1 MTKITT
7 SRRWVHLLWMIPL
20 LIFGWSSG
28 TNAQAVNDYSFT
40 QTSGTYTPITGG
52 TVLWSG
58 YDGFDDNIS
67 SSIPLTFVYHGT
79 TYTSIFVS
87 ANGNLKFGATSTS
100 NTPISGGLNAVAP
113 FSVDLDAK
121 SASAGTGVPEVRYEQ
136 VGDEFIVQWAN
147 VCRYTGSGASSTEN
161 LNFQVRL
168 NTVNGVIKIV
178 YGACVER
185 ATPTTTYPQ
194 VGLAGGSTTAYSNRT
209 IAAGGGDWINSIAGT
224 SNSQT
229 MAYNGTTIPS
239 NGLTYT
245 WTPPLPCAGTPDAG
259 TLSGATVRPTCGGS
273 VPIPATITV
282 TGQSAGVT
290 GITFQWEQST
300 DNVTWTNAT
309 GTGNATINY
318 TIPAHTAGQTEY
330 YRLKATCTASGL
342 VDYSDVLQI
351 TDPANPTTPTTNV
364 GVSPIGNTTATI
376 TWTNGSGVRRF
387 VVINTTNSFTD
398 PVNGSGSALSASATY
413 SGSGEQIVYD
423 GTGTSVAVTGLT
435 PSSTYYVRV
444 YEYLRCGSSAPYTY
458 YYQTSI
464 GTNNSIDFTTS
475 LYCAPTTSGGTTYY
489 ISNFTTTG
497 GLTNI
502 NNNSGGSATGYEN
515 FSSTA
520 SLSVTLGSTIN
531 YSMFVAGSSTYGRS
545 IWVDWDGN
553 GDFSASEQVA
563 SSTSYLSPPLTGSF
577 NIPLDATAGDK
588 RMRILASF
596 TPANP
601 SNSCSNSGSGEYED
615 YTLSVPSCTG
625 TPDAASIPAT
635 ATVCPGGT
643 YNLMATSTSLLY
655 AGISFQWQQSTTSG
669 GPYVDVTGATT
680 TSYTTDASLAPGTY
694 YYVLKTIC
702 NNSGLTSLSNEAAV
716 TVSLPLTA
724 PSVTNSVQC
733 GPQVPTASVASTAGA
748 EGSGIFLWYDAATD
762 GNLLQGASYGSTLS
776 PWWSND
782 FSSSTLTDA
791 TLGGVAA
798 IADGKLTLNPN
809 ATSTGGNLVVNASG
823 QNATMF
829 HTGFDMTLTS
839 GGSTMADGLSYSF
852 ADDAVGLTN
861 NTEPTAEK
869 GSGSKLRLLFMT
881 YNGSGNNAKGV
892 YLVYGATAADFN
904 QTVGNNG
911 LLAYTSNTSWIPTFT
926 TPVTTSVS
934 LSIDEDGK
942 ATVTLNGTPIFTNV
956 ELPAGFMAADKAS
969 WKHAFSSRAGGVS
982 GGFALDNI
990 VLEQNGI
997 VPGYTTYQEAV
1008 SSTSTFY
1015 VAELSTAGCEGS
1027 RAPVTVTVNTPPAIA
1042 VTASPA
1048 TVCAGVSS
1056 DLEVTST
1063 NSGYT
1068 YTWEPGEMTGAT
1080 QTVTPVANT
1089 TYTVTATDNSG
1100 GTYDG
1105 CVTVADV
1112 SVTVN
1117 SLPLAPDVTA
1127 SVNVCEGTASQ
1138 ELTVGA
1144 SEITDV
1150 ISLGDNLPSPGPAT
1164 NYNFTIPALPPGAVV
1179 TSTSLQLTN
1188 VSSQGS
1194 SWLNE
1199 IRIAVSG
1206 ITTLATTQIYNGGS
1220 GGGTITTYST
1230 PLPNIPVTGGVLT
1243 FTVSESYDD
1252 SGDDAAFGNVSLV
1265 VTYTLPYTYSWWD
1278 ATTGGT
1284 QVGLGATFEAIGSS
1298 ILPDANT
1305 PGTYTFYV
1313 QAEDGTCG
1321 STRVPIDVIVNAAPT
1336 ITVTPSDPASCSGA
1350 PVALEASGADTYTW
1364 SPSDDLDVTTGANVT
1379 STPTETRTYTVSG
1392 TDGAGCVGTTDV
1404 TVTYEEFTVTAVSSD
1419 ADFCL
1424 GTSTTLSAS
1433 NNMLPQ
1439 LGPQTLPTGYCTPT
1453 VTSSDGSDMINNFS
1467 FASITNNN
1475 SGQSPSQYGNF
1486 TATYSAD
1493 VIAGTSY
1500 PISLQAGSNSGQTF
1514 KVWIDYN
1521 RNGVFEASEV
1531 VFSTAS
1537 SSTTVQ
1543 TGNIVISPTA
1553 TLGVTRMRVG
1563 SKYSTSLANGS
1574 ACANTGYGEFEDY
1587 QLNIIA
1593 VPAVTYTWSPATDL
1607 SAATGEEV
1615 IATPTAAGDYTYTVT
1630 ATNDNGCTATNDVT
1644 ITVNPNSVVT
1654 ASNGSPV
1661 CEGSNVILTGTTTPS
1676 GGDYVW
1682 YYPDGSLLASG
1693 ILSVNLIDADLNTN
1707 GTYSFSVTNELG
1719 CTSTATTTVVVNPL
1733 PSTITIAAT
1742 DEEICTDEVTTL
1754 TASGGTISGIVAFY
1768 DGFEGATWT
1777 AASTGSIS
1785 QNWHINADGSSNSWP
1800 EAIHSNDNSHY
1811 YIVDA
1816 NASSSS
1822 GTMNAT
1828 LTSPSFSTAGFESAN
1843 LDFYHYLKYGSGTF
1857 VDSGVVQMS
1866 TDNVTWTTITNYQ
1879 SDQGAPASFAHATL
1893 AVPAQFLNQTSVYI
1907 RFKFAGG
1914 WGYYWHIDNV
1924 SVTGSQTA
1932 TVAWAPATGLYT
1944 DASATTAYA
1953 GEDITTVYAKP
1964 ASSTTYTATA
1974 TSLSGCSREAS
1985 VEIAVTPPPVV
1996 TVTPDETDIC
2006 EGSSAVLTASV
2017 SPIAS
2022 TILEEDFNGA
2032 TNDWTTIDN
2041 TIGVGLESPAWTLRP
2056 DGYSNASYYVTETFH
2071 SNDNSQFYMTNS
2083 DAPATSSVS
2092 VNTILQSPA
2101 FSTLGYAEAS
2111 INYYQAY
2118 KLFADYMATTAKVEA
2133 STDGSTW
2140 TTLQDNTVSVGDDWE
2155 LAGTSD
2161 GFVSASVPLTA
2172 AFLNQPV
2179 VYIRFNYSSGWEYY
2193 WAIDNVSITGTTP
2206 VDVTYTWSP
2215 AGGTVSGSNNENYT
2229 VNPSETTVYTAT
2241 ATTVGGCSSS
2251 TTATV
2256 NVNAVPAPVLA
2267 TATDP
2272 LSCGGSNGSLTLES
2286 LTPGATY
2293 SVAYDKDGV
2302 AQSPQTLTADGSGQ
2316 IVLDGLSS
2324 GSYTNVFVTNTTTT
2338 CSGPMPIS
2346 AILNEPALPAPA
2358 VASSV
2363 DPSTCS
2369 GSDGSITLSGL
2380 SAGTGYSVAYDKDG
2394 VAQTPQSITAD
2405 GSGNVVMTALSSG
2418 AYTNIIVTSSV
2429 TTCSSTSALSAT
2441 LSSPVFTITA
2451 TPANNTDCSAP
2462 NGSITIT
2469 SSLIVSGQSYT
2480 WYYDAEVGSQTANA
2494 SDAIVLEGLNAA
2506 TYADIWVYD
2515 ATTGCTS
2522 NTIASVTVGGT
2533 PVSDDITAVDA
2544 SSSQAQSEGTVNYN
2558 NADCEKIATIE
2569 ATNGDLGSVTA
2580 EVEVVGSVGT
2590 YNDEFYFGRV
2600 YHLTASNNVGGIVTL
2615 YFSDAEI
2622 AAYNTAVGSNTPN
2635 YPVVMSD
2642 GSNITITAFHG
2653 TPGSGSGPLNY
2664 DPATAEL
2671 IIPSSI
2677 VHNANGYYEVT
2688 FSVGAFSGFFGT
2700 TNSSTPLPVKLVDVS
2715 AVNLGATNRVDWSTA
2730 AEADGDRFMIE
2741 RSADA
2746 KAFNSLG
2753 TADAKGISGSRYSFV
2768 DANPFNG
2775 VNYYRIKVLN
2785 NDGSHFYSK
2794 VVQATVNMGKLDILA
2809 YPNPVKDELTVKA
2822 NGIVNGTGNL
2832 ILFDVS
2838 GRELSRT
2845 VIESNGI
2852 ATFQMDHLAQGMYIL
2867 KFQDDSTTQ
2876 TIRVNKK

>member
-1 MTKITT
+1 MTRTKTLQ
-7 SRRWVHLLWMIPL
+7 SRQWVRRLWIIPL
-20 LIFGWSSG
+20 LLLGFGMT
-28 TNAQAVNDYSFT
+28 TNAQTLVQIGTGTNTTDVSPIYGCYGYTYNQTLFT
-40 QTSGTYTPITGG
+40 ESEITAGGWGGGAGQITKIRYYLATAPGNPANTNNWTVYLGNTTLTTMTAGSANYTPTSEMTQVFSGTVNMSTTGWMEIAFTTPFEYAGGNLIVAVDENATGYSCSPYFRYTTATGMVRYLYSDTYNPDPNALPGSYSGTSTSTSSRANIQMEIAVPCSGIPDGG
-52 TVLWSG
+52 TVL
-58 YDGFDDNIS
+58 
-67 SSIPLTFVYHGT
+67 
-79 TYTSIFVS
+79 
-87 ANGNLKFGATSTS
+87 
-100 NTPISGGLNAVAP
+100 
-113 FSVDLDAK
+113 
-121 SASAGTGVPEVRYEQ
+121 SASLCSGQSATLSAEGVT
-136 VGDEFIVQWAN
+136 
-147 VCRYTGSGASSTEN
+147 TGSGLSY
-161 LNFQVRL
+161 QWQQ
-168 NTVNGVIKIV
+168 
-178 YGACVER
+178 
-185 ATPTTTYPQ
+185 ATSFGGPYADV
-194 VGLAGGSTTAYSNRT
+194 VGGTGGTTAHY
-209 IAAGGGDWINSIAGT
+209 
-224 SNSQT
+224 
-229 MAYNGTTIPS
+229 TTAS
-239 NGLTYT
+239 L
-245 WTPPLPCAGTPDAG
+245 
-259 TLSGATVRPTCGGS
+259 
-273 VPIPATITV
+273 
-282 TGQSAGVT
+282 SAG
-290 GITFQWEQST
+290 S
-300 DNVTWTNAT
+300 
-309 GTGNATINY
+309 Y
-318 TIPAHTAGQTEY
+318 Y
-330 YRLKATCTASGL
+330 YRLVTTCLNSGGSSISLPGTITAY
-342 VDYSDVLQI
+342 D
-351 TDPANPTTPTTNV
+351 NPTAPTATNSTQCGV
-364 GVSPIGNTTATI
+364 GVPTA
-376 TWTNGSGVRRF
+376 F
-387 VVINTTNSFTD
+387 VTSTD
-398 PVNGSGSALSASATY
+398 GVNGSG
-413 SGSGEQIVYD
+413 
-423 GTGTSVAVTGLT
+423 
-435 PSSTYYVRV
+435 
-444 YEYLRCGSSAPYTY
+444 
-458 YYQTSI
+458 
-464 GTNNSIDFTTS
+464 
-475 LYCAPTTSGGTTYY
+475 
-489 ISNFTTTG
+489 
-497 GLTNI
+497 
-502 NNNSGGSATGYEN
+502 
-515 FSSTA
+515 
-520 SLSVTLGSTIN
+520 N
-531 YSMFVAGSSTYGRS
+531 Y
-545 IWVDWDGN
+545 N
-553 GDFSASEQVA
+553 
-563 SSTSYLSPPLTGSF
+563 
-577 NIPLDATAGDK
+577 
-588 RMRILASF
+588 
-596 TPANP
+596 
-601 SNSCSNSGSGEYED
+601 
-615 YTLSVPSCTG
+615 
-625 TPDAASIPAT
+625 
-635 ATVCPGGT
+635 
-643 YNLMATSTSLLY
+643 
-655 AGISFQWQQSTTSG
+655 
-669 GPYVDVTGATT
+669 
-680 TSYTTDASLAPGTY
+680 
-694 YYVLKTIC
+694 
-702 NNSGLTSLSNEAAV
+702 
-716 TVSLPLTA
+716 
-724 PSVTNSVQC
+724 
-733 GPQVPTASVASTAGA
+733 
-748 EGSGIFLWYDAATD
+748 WYDAASG
-762 GNLLQGASYGSTLS
+762 GNVLQAGSAIPVYINNFSTADLGNAS
-776 PWWSND
+776 
-782 FSSSTLTDA
+782 
-791 TLGGVAA
+791 VANSA
-798 IADGKLTLNPN
+798 AV
-809 ATSTGGNLVVNASG
+809 TGGALVLHGATTSQNGGILVNASG
-823 QNATMF
+823 TNGTAYQIDYDMIVTATG
-829 HTGFDMTLTS
+829 TQI
-839 GGSTMADGLSYSF
+839 ADGISYSF
-852 ADDAVGLTN
+852 GNDVSASSLL
-861 NTEPTAEK
+861 PTAEK
-869 GSGSKLRLLFMT
+869 GTGSKLRLNFMT
-881 YNGSGNNAKGV
+881 YNGVNTSNGKGI
-892 YLVYGATAADFN
+892 Y
-904 QTVGNNG
+904 
-911 LLAYTSNTSWIPTFT
+911 LAYGITGDIDFTAGAPGVLAYSTNVSWIPTSSGSLTKHVTITIST
-926 TPVTTSVS
+926 TNKVTVKV
-934 LSIDEDGK
+934 GG
-942 ATVTLNGTPIFTNV
+942 VTIFSNV
-956 ELPAGFMAADKAS
+956 QLPADFASQDKS
-969 WKHAFSSRAGGVS
+969 TWSHVIKSRSGGIA
-982 GGFALDNI
+982 GGFAIDNLNI
-990 VLEQNGI
+990 KEASATNGFN
-997 VPGYTTYQEAV
+997 TYQASV
-1008 SSTSTFY
+1008 SSDQTFY
-1015 VAELSTAGCEGS
+1015 VSEMNPAGCEGP
-1027 RAPVTVTVNTPPAIA
+1027 RTPVTVTVATAPSISASASSTTPVCPGTDIDL
-1042 VTASPA
+1042 SA
-1048 TVCAGVSS
+1048 TSS
-1056 DLEVTST
+1056 
-1063 NSGYT
+1063 NSDYS
-1068 YTWEPGEMTGAT
+1068 YVWEPGAVSGASV
-1080 QTVTPVANT
+1080 TVNPMSTT

-1100 GTYDG
+1100 GANDG
-1105 CVTVADV
+1105 CSAIATVNV
-1112 SVTVN
+1112 SVIPPPVINAISATNLAVCAGESVTLTSSSTSSTPYCTPTVTSSDGSDYIN
-1117 SLPLAPDVTA
+1117 NFSFAGITHNGSGQSSGQYGDFTGTYSANVTA
-1127 SVNVCEGTASQ
+1127 GTSYSISLQAGSSAQ
-1138 ELTVGA
+1138 TFKVWIDYDQNGVFEA
-1144 SEITDV
+1144 SEV
-1150 ISLGDNLPSPGPAT
+1150 VF
-1164 NYNFTIPALPPGAVV
+1164 FTSSS
-1179 TSTSLQLTN
+1179 STSMQTGN
-1188 VSSQGS
+1188 
-1194 SWLNE
+1194 
-1199 IRIAVSG
+1199 
-1206 ITTLATTQIYNGGS
+1206 IT
-1220 GGGTITTYST
+1220 
-1230 PLPNIPVTGGVLT
+1230 IPVTAINGTTRMRIGAKYSTVLGNGDACANSGYGEYEDYSVNITGGT
-1243 FTVSESYDD
+1243 DI
-1252 SGDDAAFGNVSLV
+1252 
-1265 VTYTLPYTYSWWD
+1265 YTYSWSD
-1278 ATTGGT
+1278 GVSTVGTTNPVTVSPIETTDYTVTKTDIATGCS
-1284 QVGLGATFEAIGSS
+1284 ATM
-1298 ILPDANT
+1298 
-1305 PGTYTFYV
+1305 
-1313 QAEDGTCG
+1313 
-1321 STRVPIDVIVNAAPT
+1321 STTITVNPAPT
-1336 ITVTPSDPASCSGA
+1336 ITVTPASAISCGT

-1587 QLNIIA
+1587 KLNIIT

-2380 SAGTGYSVAYDKDG
+2380 SAGTDYSVAYDKDG

-2451 TPANNTDCSAP
+2451 TPADNTDCSAP